1 MARPSVDIDAMREQL
16 LELCEDL
23 VRERGAVS
31 FTVSDLAHA
40 ANMSPS
46 NLYRFFESKEAVWEA
61 MAERW
66 FRELNDVMEDI
77 VASDLPVREKMF
89 QFFARRLEIKRD
101 RYEAEPDLF
110 QSYME
115 LGNEHFEVIRGYIDL
130 ADHYMAQII
139 GEAMADGYF
148 DGLEIDDVV
157 SLMNLMVQPFV
168 HPDTTAK
175 LWDHATAANLRLVI
189 NAILDG
195 LVGVSDRPAERVN
208 GPRLVT
214 LAG

>member
-1 MARPSVDIDAMREQL
+1 MARPSVDVEAMREQL

-31 FTVSDLAHA
+31 FTVADLAHA

-66 FRELNDVMEDI
+66 FRELNDVMEEI
-77 VASDLPVREKMF
+77 VASDMPVREKMF
-89 QFFARRLEIKRD
+89 QFFARRLEIKRA
-101 RYEAEPDLF
+101 RFEAEPALF

-157 SLMNLMVQPFV
+157 ALMNLMVQPFV
-168 HPDTTAK
+168 HPDITAK
-175 LWDHATAANLRLVI
+175 LWDDATTTNLRLVI

-195 LVGVSDRPAERVN
+195 LVGHSSRPAERLS

-214 LAG
+214 MAG